1 MAVIMGYDVAA
12 ELVCLGGAKL
22 STMSTHLAVTT
33 SGILAQQ
40 EKGGPLGPEFGK
52 ASPVGLLIL
61 IALLVV
67 VIILGRSAMKR
78 IKNLNRRRAFAEK
91 EGIDVFDAE
100 EIDRRMAEKGIQD
113 VNANSRFPE
122 VRLKHKTRSTQSRSK
137 KADGTTDK

>member
-1 MAVIMGYDVAA
+1 MIMGYGVAA
-12 ELVCLGGAKL
+12 ELVSLGGAKL

-33 SGILAQQ
+33 GGILAQQ

-61 IALLVV
+61 ITLLVV
-67 VIILGRSAMKR
+67 VIILGRSATKR
-78 IKNLNRRRAFAEK
+78 IKNLNRRRAFAER

-122 VRLKHKTRSTQSRSK
+122 VRLRSKTRSTQSRSAK
-137 KADGTTDK
+137 TDDKTDKE

>member
-1 MAVIMGYDVAA
+1 
-12 ELVCLGGAKL
+12 
-22 STMSTHLAVTT
+22 MSTHLAVTT

-67 VIILGRSAMKR
+67 VIILGRSATKR